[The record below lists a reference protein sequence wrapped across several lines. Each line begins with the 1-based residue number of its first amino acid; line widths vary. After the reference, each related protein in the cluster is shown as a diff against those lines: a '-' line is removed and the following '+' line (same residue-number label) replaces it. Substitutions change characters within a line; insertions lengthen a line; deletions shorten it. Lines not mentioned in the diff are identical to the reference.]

1 MIKLS
6 GITFRYAGAAHK
18 SESLKD
24 INLTVNAGECV
35 LLTGKSGCGKTT
47 LTRVLNG
54 LCPKFYEGELS
65 GEYSLDGNDT
75 KEMLINEIGRIVGS
89 VFQDPRSQFFCT
101 NTTDEIV
108 FSMESHAY
116 SQTDMMRRLESLWE
130 ILPIQ
135 SLLER
140 RIFNLSS
147 GEKQKIAIA
156 SVCAAEPKVLI
167 LDEPSA
173 NLDADA
179 TEQLAT
185 LLERLKRRG
194 YTIIISEHRIHY
206 LMNIVDRMLVLDN
219 GRIYREYS
227 REEAVGLKENEL
239 LQLGIRKIIL
249 PRFTPF
255 TLSEPDVTPAAIS
268 ERIYLKKGNSQILRG
283 LDMRVFAGEITAIT
297 GSNGAGKTTL
307 CKILTGAEKE
317 NSGTVRYRG
326 TIMKPKERI
335 RSSYLV
341 QQDTD
346 YQLYAST
353 VMEELLIGL
362 KETPDIRE
370 QACVYLKK
378 LNLSEFRDRHP
389 ASLSGGQK
397 QRVLIAAAL
406 LRNKQLIV
414 LDEPTS
420 GLDGMHMRLTA
431 ELLSTMASEGRTIIL
446 ITHDKELIDS
456 CVTRIYHVGEGKITN
471 EYRIY

>member
-6 GITFRYAGAAHK
+6 GITFRYAGAAHE

-24 INLTVNAGECV
+24 INLTVNAGECI

-65 GEYSLDGNDT
+65 GEYLLAGNDT
-75 KEMLINEIGRIVGS
+75 NELPVNEIGRTVGS

-116 SQTDMMRRLESLWE
+116 SQADMTRRLESLWE

-135 SLLER
+135 HLLER

-179 TEQLAT
+179 TEQLAA

-194 YTIIISEHRIHY
+194 HTIIISEHRIHY

-219 GRIYREYS
+219 GRIYREYTK
-227 REEAVGLKENEL
+227 EEAVGLAENEL
-239 LQLGIRKIIL
+239 LQLGLRKLIQ
-249 PRFTPF
+249 PRFIP
-255 TLSEPDVTPAAIS
+255 LAPAKPGIMPAAIS
-268 ERIYLKKGNSQILRG
+268 EKIYLQKGNSQILQG

-297 GSNGAGKTTL
+297 GSNGAGKTTI
-307 CKILTGAEKE
+307 CKVLTGVEKE
-317 NSGTVRYRG
+317 NSGTVCYGG
-326 TIMKPKERI
+326 TILKPKERI
-335 RSSYLV
+335 RNSYLV

-346 YQLYAST
+346 YQLYAAT
-353 VMEELLIGL
+353 VMQELLIGL
-362 KETPDIRE
+362 KETPDIRK
-370 QACVYLKK
+370 QACMYLEK
-378 LNLSEFRDRHP
+378 LNLTEFRDRHP

-406 LRNKQLIV
+406 LRNRQLIV

-431 ELLSTMASEGRTIIL
+431 ELLSSMAADGKTIIL
-446 ITHDKELIDS
+446 ITHDMELIDS
-456 CVTRIYHVGEGKITN
+456 CVTRIYHVGEGKIAN
-471 EYRIY
+471 EYRIH